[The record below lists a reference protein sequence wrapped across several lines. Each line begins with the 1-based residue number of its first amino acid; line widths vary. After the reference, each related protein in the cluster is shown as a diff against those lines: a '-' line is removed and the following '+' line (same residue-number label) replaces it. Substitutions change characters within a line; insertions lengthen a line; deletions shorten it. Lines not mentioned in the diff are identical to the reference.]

1 MASISKETIKGLIET
16 IQNLYMAD
24 DIPWVIGYSGGKDST
39 ATLQLV
45 WYAIREL
52 DPSKWLDSPYLRQV
66 DEESLLT
73 LLQRKPDGFKTLL
86 NSSYSFIRDIVLRRD
101 ILITILKIRP
111 HYIKL
116 IPAKHLSERLFSIV
130 NQAIEKDTD
139 ELSKKLLIDALVV
152 AKQELLDYKD
162 AQTMEIKENTSPSSS
177 KTPSD
182 TGDETLPNNTLSP
195 SDEAENPNDEST
207 EPEVNK
213 ESIEEPKEL
222 SKEPVVE
229 IESEKESVSTKE
241 NNDNNNN
248 STDNSSLDPTIQKA
262 FMDASLGDFTKSL
275 EQKIIA
281 IVTDNNVKTNQE
293 IKELVIQHITQLSK
307 NLTAQQQTLELLQQ
321 TLNEPSKALI
331 NRFTEES
338 EKVSVCINDI
348 HTILENQYNEAKAL
362 STNFSTL
369 LEKPTQDFYNS
380 LETQVINKMNSCIND
395 ESGMQLQVEEI
406 KKKSIGSIEKSTQV
420 VVDTTNNLIDALT
433 TRYNQ
438 QKKIIEEANNFFDK
452 KGLIQ
457 NITIIAVFVNLLL
470 LFFIFVT
477 LLIRG

>member
-1 MASISKETIKGLIET
+1 MRPRSPEVIKH
-16 IQNLYMAD
+16 
-24 DIPWVIGYSGGKDST
+24 
-39 ATLQLV
+39 LQ
-45 WYAIREL
+45 EL
-52 DPSKWLDSPYLRQV
+52 DPSKWLDSPYLRQA

-73 LLQRKPDGFKTLL
+73 LLQRKPEGFKTLL

-116 IPAKHLSERLFSIV
+116 IPVKHLSERLFSIV
-130 NQAIEKDTD
+130 NQSIEKDTD
-139 ELSKKLLIDALVV
+139 ELSKKLLIDALAV

-177 KTPSD
+177 TPQDTKTPSD
-182 TGDETLPNNTLSP
+182 TGDETLPNNTPSP
-195 SDEAENPNDEST
+195 SDEAEKPNDEST
-207 EPEVNK
+207 ESEVNK

-222 SKEPVVE
+222 IKEPVVE
-229 IESEKESVSTKE
+229 IESETESVSTKE
-241 NNDNNNN
+241 SNDDNNF
-248 STDNSSLDPTIQKA
+248 TDNSSLDPTIQKA

-293 IKELVIQHITQLSK
+293 IKELVTQHITQLSN

-338 EKVSVCINDI
+338 EKVTVRISDI
-348 HTILENQYNEAKAL
+348 QSILENQYNEAKTL

-380 LETQVINKMNSCIND
+380 LETQIINKMNSCIND
-395 ESGMQLQVEEI
+395 ESGMQLQVQEI
-406 KKKSIGSIEKSTQV
+406 NKKSIESIEKSTQV
-420 VVDTTNNLIDALT
+420 VKDTTNNLIDALT

-438 QKKIIEEANNFFDK
+438 QKEIIEKANNFFDK

>member
-1 MASISKETIKGLIET
+1 MRPRSPEVIK
-16 IQNLYMAD
+16 NL
-24 DIPWVIGYSGGKDST
+24 
-39 ATLQLV
+39 Q
-45 WYAIREL
+45 EL
-52 DPSKWLDSPYLRQV
+52 DPSKWLDSPYLRQA

-73 LLQRKPDGFKTLL
+73 LLQRKPEGFKTLL

-116 IPAKHLSERLFSIV
+116 IPVKHLSERLFSIV

-139 ELSKKLLIDALVV
+139 ELSKKLLIDALSV

-162 AQTMEIKENTSPSSS
+162 AQTMEIKENISPSSS
-177 KTPSD
+177 DQQDIKIPSD
-182 TGDETLPNNTLSP
+182 TGDQRIPNPPPSP
-195 SDEAENPNDEST
+195 SDDAEKPDDVPTES
-207 EPEVNK
+207 EVNK
-213 ESIEEPKEL
+213 ESTEEPKEL
-222 SKEPVVE
+222 IKEPVDE
-229 IESEKESVSTKE
+229 IESETKSVSTKE
-241 NNDNNNN
+241 SNDENN
-248 STDNSSLDPTIQKA
+248 STDSSSLDPTIQKA

-293 IKELVIQHITQLSK
+293 IKELVTHHIAQLSN

-338 EKVSVCINDI
+338 EKVTVCISDI
-348 HTILENQYNEAKAL
+348 QSILENQYNEAKTL

-369 LEKPTQDFYNS
+369 LEKPTQDLYNS
-380 LETQVINKMNSCIND
+380 LEKQIISNMNSCIND
-395 ESGMQLQVEEI
+395 ESGIQLQVQEI
-406 KKKSIGSIEKSTQV
+406 KNKSIESIEKSTQV
-420 VVDTTNNLIDALT
+420 VKDTTNNLIDALT

-438 QKKIIEEANNFFDK
+438 QKEIIEKSNNFFDK

>member
-1 MASISKETIKGLIET
+1 MRPRSPEVIKH
-16 IQNLYMAD
+16 
-24 DIPWVIGYSGGKDST
+24 
-39 ATLQLV
+39 LQ
-45 WYAIREL
+45 EL
-52 DPSKWLDSPYLRQV
+52 DPSKWLDSPYLRQA
-66 DEESLLT
+66 DEESLIT

-116 IPAKHLSERLFSIV
+116 IPVKHLSERLFSIV

-139 ELSKKLLIDALVV
+139 ELSKKLLIDALSV

-162 AQTMEIKENTSPSSS
+162 AQTMEIKENISPSSS
-177 KTPSD
+177 AQQDIKTPSD
-182 TGDETLPNNTLSP
+182 TGDERTSNPPP
-195 SDEAENPNDEST
+195 SSSDDVEKTNDVPT
-207 EPEVNK
+207 EDEVNK
-213 ESIEEPKEL
+213 ESTEKPKEVI
-222 SKEPVVE
+222 KKPVDE
-229 IESEKESVSTKE
+229 IESETESVSTKE
-241 NNDNNNN
+241 SNDENN
-248 STDNSSLDPTIQKA
+248 STDSSSLDPTIQKA
-262 FMDASLGDFTKSL
+262 LMDASLGDFNKSL

-293 IKELVIQHITQLSK
+293 IKELVTQHITQLSN
-307 NLTAQQQTLELLQQ
+307 NLKAQQQTLDLLQQ

-338 EKVSVCINDI
+338 EKVTVRISDI
-348 HTILENQYNEAKAL
+348 QSILENQYNEAKTL

-369 LEKPTQDFYNS
+369 LEKPTQDLYNS
-380 LETQVINKMNSCIND
+380 LETQIISNINSCIND
-395 ESGMQLQVEEI
+395 ESGIQLQVQEI
-406 KKKSIGSIEKSTQV
+406 KNKSIESIEKSTQV
-420 VVDTTNNLIDALT
+420 VKDTTNNLINALT

-438 QKKIIEEANNFFDK
+438 QKEIIEKSNNFFDK

>member
-1 MASISKETIKGLIET
+1 MRPRSPEVIK
-16 IQNLYMAD
+16 NL
-24 DIPWVIGYSGGKDST
+24 
-39 ATLQLV
+39 Q
-45 WYAIREL
+45 EL
-52 DPSKWLDSPYLRQV
+52 DPSKWLDSPYLRQA
-66 DEESLLT
+66 DEESLMT
-73 LLQRKPDGFKTLL
+73 LLQRKPEGFKTLL

-139 ELSKKLLIDALVV
+139 ELSKKLLIDALAV

-177 KTPSD
+177 TPQDTKTPSD
-182 TGDETLPNNTLSP
+182 TGDETLPNNPPSP
-195 SDEAENPNDEST
+195 SDEVETPNDESP

-213 ESIEEPKEL
+213 ESIEEPEEL
-222 SKEPVVE
+222 MKEPVVE
-229 IESEKESVSTKE
+229 IESETESVLTKE
-241 NNDNNNN
+241 NNDNNN
-248 STDNSSLDPTIQKA
+248 STDNSSLDPAIQKA
-262 FMDASLGDFTKSL
+262 FMAASLGDFTKSL

-281 IVTDNNVKTNQE
+281 IVADNNVKTNQE
-293 IKELVIQHITQLSK
+293 IKELVTQHITQLSN
-307 NLTAQQQTLELLQQ
+307 NLIAQQQTLELLQQ

-338 EKVSVCINDI
+338 EKVSVRINDI

>member
-1 MASISKETIKGLIET
+1 MRPRSPEVIK
-16 IQNLYMAD
+16 NL
-24 DIPWVIGYSGGKDST
+24 
-39 ATLQLV
+39 Q
-45 WYAIREL
+45 EL
-52 DPSKWLDSPYLRQV
+52 DPSKWLDSPYLRQA

-73 LLQRKPDGFKTLL
+73 LLQRKPEGFKTLL

-116 IPAKHLSERLFSIV
+116 IPVKHLSERLFSIV

-139 ELSKKLLIDALVV
+139 ELSKKLLIDALDV
-152 AKQELLDYKD
+152 AKQELSDYKD

-177 KTPSD
+177 TQQDIKTPSD
-182 TGDETLPNNTLSP
+182 TGDETLPDTPTSP
-195 SDEAENPNDEST
+195 SDELEKPKEVSTEPKVNEEST
-207 EPEVNK
+207 EKSKEPIVEIETEK
-213 ESIEEPKEL
+213 ESI
-222 SKEPVVE
+222 
-229 IESEKESVSTKE
+229 STKE
-241 NNDNNNN
+241 NNNNDIDNP
-248 STDNSSLDPTIQKA
+248 SLDPIIQKV

-293 IKELVIQHITQLSK
+293 IKELVTQHITQLSN

-331 NRFTEES
+331 NRFSEES
-338 EKVSVCINDI
+338 EKVSIRISEIN
-348 HTILENQYNEAKAL
+348 TLLENQYNQAKEL
-362 STNFSTL
+362 STNFSIV
-369 LEKPTQDFYNS
+369 LEKPTQDLYDS
-380 LETQVINKMNSCIND
+380 LEKEIIHQINNCIIN
-395 ESGMQLQVEEI
+395 ESGIQLQVEEI
-406 KKKSIGSIEKSTQV
+406 KNKSIESIENSNQAVK
-420 VVDTTNNLIDALT
+420 DTANNLIDALT

-438 QKKIIEEANNFFDK
+438 QKEIIEKANNFFDK

-470 LFFIFVT
+470 LFFIFIT
-477 LLIRG
+477 LLLRG

>member
-1 MASISKETIKGLIET
+1 MRPRSPEVIK
-16 IQNLYMAD
+16 NL
-24 DIPWVIGYSGGKDST
+24 
-39 ATLQLV
+39 Q
-45 WYAIREL
+45 EL
-52 DPSKWLDSPYLRQV
+52 DPSKWLDSPYLRQA

-73 LLQRKPDGFKTLL
+73 LLQRKPEGFKTLL

-116 IPAKHLSERLFSIV
+116 IPVKHLSERLFSIV

-139 ELSKKLLIDALVV
+139 ELSKKLLIDALSV

-162 AQTMEIKENTSPSSS
+162 AQTMEIKENISPSSS
-177 KTPSD
+177 AQQDIKTPSD
-182 TGDETLPNNTLSP
+182 TGNERRPRRPNPPPSP
-195 SDEAENPNDEST
+195 SDDVPT
-207 EPEVNK
+207 EDEVNK
-213 ESIEEPKEL
+213 ESTEEPKEPI
-222 SKEPVVE
+222 KEPVDE
-229 IESEKESVSTKE
+229 IKSETEFVPTKES
-241 NNDNNNN
+241 NDENN
-248 STDNSSLDPTIQKA
+248 STDSSSLDPTIQKA

-293 IKELVIQHITQLSK
+293 IKELVTQHITQLSN
-307 NLTAQQQTLELLQQ
+307 NLNAQQQTLDLLQQ

-338 EKVSVCINDI
+338 EKVTVCISDI
-348 HTILENQYNEAKAL
+348 QSILENQYNEAKTL

-369 LEKPTQDFYNS
+369 LEKPTQDLYNS
-380 LETQVINKMNSCIND
+380 LETQIINNMNSCIND
-395 ESGMQLQVEEI
+395 ESGMQLQVQEI
-406 KKKSIGSIEKSTQV
+406 KNKSIESIEKSTQV
-420 VVDTTNNLIDALT
+420 VKDTTNNLIDALT

-438 QKKIIEEANNFFDK
+438 QKEIIEKSNNFFDK

>member
-1 MASISKETIKGLIET
+1 MRPRSPEVIK
-16 IQNLYMAD
+16 NL
-24 DIPWVIGYSGGKDST
+24 
-39 ATLQLV
+39 Q
-45 WYAIREL
+45 EL
-52 DPSKWLDSPYLRQV
+52 DPSKWLDSPYLRQA

-73 LLQRKPDGFKTLL
+73 LLQRKPEGFKTLL

-139 ELSKKLLIDALVV
+139 ELSKKLLIDALAV

-177 KTPSD
+177 TPQDTKAPSD
-182 TGDETLPNNTLSP
+182 TGDEILPDNTPSS
-195 SDEAENPNDEST
+195 SDELEKPNEVSI
-207 EPEVNK
+207 EPEVNE
-213 ESIEEPKEL
+213 ESIEEHKEPI
-222 SKEPVVE
+222 KEPVVE
-229 IESEKESVSTKE
+229 IESETESVSTKE
-241 NNDNNNN
+241 NNDNNN
-248 STDNSSLDPTIQKA
+248 STDSSSLDPAIQKA

-293 IKELVIQHITQLSK
+293 IKELVTQHITQLSN

-338 EKVSVCINDI
+338 EKVSVLINDI

-380 LETQVINKMNSCIND
+380 LETQIINKMNSCIND

>member
-1 MASISKETIKGLIET
+1 MRPRSPEVIK
-16 IQNLYMAD
+16 NL
-24 DIPWVIGYSGGKDST
+24 
-39 ATLQLV
+39 Q
-45 WYAIREL
+45 EL
-52 DPSKWLDSPYLRQV
+52 DPSKWLDSPYLRQA

-73 LLQRKPDGFKTLL
+73 LLQRKPEGFKTLL

-116 IPAKHLSERLFSIV
+116 IPVKHLSERLFSIV

-139 ELSKKLLIDALVV
+139 ELSKKLLIDALNV
-152 AKQELLDYKD
+152 AKQELSDYKD

-177 KTPSD
+177 TQQDIKTPSD
-182 TGDETLPNNTLSP
+182 TGDETLPDTPTSP
-195 SDEAENPNDEST
+195 SDELEKPKEVSTEPKVNEEST
-207 EPEVNK
+207 EKPKEPIVEIETEK
-213 ESIEEPKEL
+213 ESI
-222 SKEPVVE
+222 
-229 IESEKESVSTKE
+229 STKE
-241 NNDNNNN
+241 NNNNDIDNP
-248 STDNSSLDPTIQKA
+248 SLDPIIQKV

-293 IKELVIQHITQLSK
+293 IKELVTQHIMQLSN

-331 NRFTEES
+331 NRFSEES
-338 EKVSVCINDI
+338 EKVSIRISEIN
-348 HTILENQYNEAKAL
+348 TLLENQYNQAKEL
-362 STNFSTL
+362 STNFSIV
-369 LEKPTQDFYNS
+369 LEKPTQDLYDS
-380 LETQVINKMNSCIND
+380 LEKEIIHQINNCIIN
-395 ESGMQLQVEEI
+395 ESGIQLQVEEI
-406 KKKSIGSIEKSTQV
+406 KNKSIESIENSNQAVK
-420 VVDTTNNLIDALT
+420 DTANNLIDALT

-438 QKKIIEEANNFFDK
+438 QKEIIEKANNFFDK

-470 LFFIFVT
+470 LFFIFIT
-477 LLIRG
+477 LLLRG

>member
-1 MASISKETIKGLIET
+1 MRPRSPEVIK
-16 IQNLYMAD
+16 NL
-24 DIPWVIGYSGGKDST
+24 
-39 ATLQLV
+39 Q
-45 WYAIREL
+45 EL
-52 DPSKWLDSPYLRQV
+52 DPSKWLDSPYLRQA

-73 LLQRKPDGFKTLL
+73 LLQRKPEGFKTLL

-139 ELSKKLLIDALVV
+139 ELSKKLLIDALAV

-177 KTPSD
+177 TPQDTKTPSD
-182 TGDETLPNNTLSP
+182 TGDETLPNNPPSP
-195 SDEAENPNDEST
+195 SDEVETPNDESP

-213 ESIEEPKEL
+213 ESIEEPEEL
-222 SKEPVVE
+222 IKEPVVE
-229 IESEKESVSTKE
+229 IESETESVSTKE
-241 NNDNNNN
+241 NNDNNN
-248 STDNSSLDPTIQKA
+248 STDNSSLDPAIQKA
-262 FMDASLGDFTKSL
+262 FMAASLGDFTKSL

-281 IVTDNNVKTNQE
+281 IVADNNVKTNQE
-293 IKELVIQHITQLSK
+293 IKELVTQHITQLSN

-338 EKVSVCINDI
+338 EKVSVRINDI

-380 LETQVINKMNSCIND
+380 LETQIINKMNSCIND

>member
-1 MASISKETIKGLIET
+1 MRPRSPEVIK
-16 IQNLYMAD
+16 NL
-24 DIPWVIGYSGGKDST
+24 
-39 ATLQLV
+39 Q
-45 WYAIREL
+45 EL
-52 DPSKWLDSPYLRQV
+52 DPSKWLDSPYLRQA

-73 LLQRKPDGFKTLL
+73 LLQRKPEGFKTLL

-139 ELSKKLLIDALVV
+139 ELSKKLLIDALAV

-177 KTPSD
+177 TPQDTKTPSD
-182 TGDETLPNNTLSP
+182 TGDETLPNNPPSP
-195 SDEAENPNDEST
+195 SDEVETPNDESP

-213 ESIEEPKEL
+213 ESIEEPEEL
-222 SKEPVVE
+222 IKEPVVE
-229 IESEKESVSTKE
+229 IESETESVSTKE
-241 NNDNNNN
+241 NNDNNN
-248 STDNSSLDPTIQKA
+248 STDNSSLDPAIQKA
-262 FMDASLGDFTKSL
+262 FMAASLGDFTKSL

-281 IVTDNNVKTNQE
+281 IVADNNVKTNQE
-293 IKELVIQHITQLSK
+293 IKELVTQHITQLSN

-338 EKVSVCINDI
+338 EKVSVRINDI

-380 LETQVINKMNSCIND
+380 LETQIINKMNSCIND

-406 KKKSIGSIEKSTQV
+406 KKKSIESIEKSTQV
-420 VVDTTNNLIDALT
+420 VKDTTNNLIDALT

-438 QKKIIEEANNFFDK
+438 QKEIIEKANNFFDK

>member
-1 MASISKETIKGLIET
+1 MRPRSPEVIK
-16 IQNLYMAD
+16 NL
-24 DIPWVIGYSGGKDST
+24 
-39 ATLQLV
+39 Q
-45 WYAIREL
+45 EL
-52 DPSKWLDSPYLRQV
+52 DPSKWLDSPYLRQA

-73 LLQRKPDGFKTLL
+73 LLQRKPEGFKTLL

-116 IPAKHLSERLFSIV
+116 IPVKHLSERLFSIV

-139 ELSKKLLIDALVV
+139 ELSKKLLIDALDV
-152 AKQELLDYKD
+152 AKQELSDYKD

-177 KTPSD
+177 TQQDIKTPSD
-182 TGDETLPNNTLSP
+182 TGDETLPDTPTSP
-195 SDEAENPNDEST
+195 SDELEKPKEVSTEPKVNEEST
-207 EPEVNK
+207 EKPKEPIVEIETEK
-213 ESIEEPKEL
+213 ESI
-222 SKEPVVE
+222 
-229 IESEKESVSTKE
+229 STKE
-241 NNDNNNN
+241 NNNNDIDNP
-248 STDNSSLDPTIQKA
+248 SLDPIIQKV

-293 IKELVIQHITQLSK
+293 IKELVTQYIMQLSN

-331 NRFTEES
+331 NRFSEES
-338 EKVSVCINDI
+338 EKVSIRISEIN
-348 HTILENQYNEAKAL
+348 TLLENQYNQAKEL
-362 STNFSTL
+362 STNFSIV
-369 LEKPTQDFYNS
+369 LEKPTQDLYDS
-380 LETQVINKMNSCIND
+380 LEKEIIHQINNCIIN
-395 ESGMQLQVEEI
+395 ESGIQLQVEEI
-406 KKKSIGSIEKSTQV
+406 KNKSIESIENSNQAVK
-420 VVDTTNNLIDALT
+420 DTANNLIDALT

-438 QKKIIEEANNFFDK
+438 QKEIIEKANNFFDK

-470 LFFIFVT
+470 LFFIFIT
-477 LLIRG
+477 LLLRG

>member
-1 MASISKETIKGLIET
+1 MRPRSPEVIK
-16 IQNLYMAD
+16 NL
-24 DIPWVIGYSGGKDST
+24 
-39 ATLQLV
+39 Q
-45 WYAIREL
+45 EL
-52 DPSKWLDSPYLRQV
+52 DPSKWLDSPYLRQA

-73 LLQRKPDGFKTLL
+73 LLQRKPEGFKTLL

-116 IPAKHLSERLFSIV
+116 IPVKHLSERLFSIV

-139 ELSKKLLIDALVV
+139 ELSKKLLIDALSV

-162 AQTMEIKENTSPSSS
+162 AQTMEIKENISSS
-177 KTPSD
+177 SSAQQDIKTPSD
-182 TGDETLPNNTLSP
+182 TGDERRPRRPNPPPSP
-195 SDEAENPNDEST
+195 SDDVPT
-207 EPEVNK
+207 EDEVNK
-213 ESIEEPKEL
+213 ESTEEPKE
-222 SKEPVVE
+222 PVDE
-229 IESEKESVSTKE
+229 IESETESVPTKES
-241 NNDNNNN
+241 NDENN
-248 STDNSSLDPTIQKA
+248 STDSSSLDPTIQKA

-293 IKELVIQHITQLSK
+293 IKELVTQHITQLSN
-307 NLTAQQQTLELLQQ
+307 NLKAQQQTLDLLQQ
-321 TLNEPSKALI
+321 TLSEPSKALI

-338 EKVSVCINDI
+338 EKVTVCISDI
-348 HTILENQYNEAKAL
+348 QSILENQYNEAKTL

-369 LEKPTQDFYNS
+369 LEKPTQDLYNS
-380 LETQVINKMNSCIND
+380 LETQIINNMNSCIND

>member
-1 MASISKETIKGLIET
+1 MRPRSPEVIK
-16 IQNLYMAD
+16 NL
-24 DIPWVIGYSGGKDST
+24 
-39 ATLQLV
+39 Q
-45 WYAIREL
+45 EL
-52 DPSKWLDSPYLRQV
+52 DPSKWLDSPYLRQA

-73 LLQRKPDGFKTLL
+73 LLQRKPEGFKTLL

-116 IPAKHLSERLFSIV
+116 IPVKHLSERLFGIV

-139 ELSKKLLIDALVV
+139 ELSKKLLIDALSV

-162 AQTMEIKENTSPSSS
+162 AQTMEIKENISPSSS
-177 KTPSD
+177 DQQDIKTPSD
-182 TGDETLPNNTLSP
+182 TGDERIPNPPPSP
-195 SDEAENPNDEST
+195 SDDAEKPDDVPTEA
-207 EPEVNK
+207 EVNK
-213 ESIEEPKEL
+213 ESTEEPKEL
-222 SKEPVVE
+222 IKEPVDE
-229 IESEKESVSTKE
+229 IESETESVSTKE
-241 NNDNNNN
+241 SNDENN
-248 STDNSSLDPTIQKA
+248 STDSSSIDPTIQKA

-293 IKELVIQHITQLSK
+293 IKELVTQHITQLSN
-307 NLTAQQQTLELLQQ
+307 NLKTQQQTLDLLQQ

-338 EKVSVCINDI
+338 EKVTVCISDI
-348 HTILENQYNEAKAL
+348 QSILENQYNEAKAL

-380 LETQVINKMNSCIND
+380 LETQVINKMNSYIND

>member
-1 MASISKETIKGLIET
+1 MRPRSPEVIK
-16 IQNLYMAD
+16 NL
-24 DIPWVIGYSGGKDST
+24 
-39 ATLQLV
+39 Q
-45 WYAIREL
+45 EL
-52 DPSKWLDSPYLRQV
+52 DPSKWLDSPYLRQA

-73 LLQRKPDGFKTLL
+73 LLQRKPEGFKTLL

-116 IPAKHLSERLFSIV
+116 IPVKHLSERLFSIV

-139 ELSKKLLIDALVV
+139 ELSKKLLIDALDV
-152 AKQELLDYKD
+152 AKQELSDYKD

-177 KTPSD
+177 TQQDIKTPSD
-182 TGDETLPNNTLSP
+182 TGDETLPDTPTSP
-195 SDEAENPNDEST
+195 SDELEKPKEVSTEPKVNEEST
-207 EPEVNK
+207 EKPKEPIVEIETEK
-213 ESIEEPKEL
+213 ESI
-222 SKEPVVE
+222 
-229 IESEKESVSTKE
+229 STKE
-241 NNDNNNN
+241 NNNNDIDNP
-248 STDNSSLDPTIQKA
+248 SLDPIIQKV

-293 IKELVIQHITQLSK
+293 IKELVTQHITQLSN

-331 NRFTEES
+331 NRFSEES
-338 EKVSVCINDI
+338 EKVSIRISEIN
-348 HTILENQYNEAKAL
+348 TLLENQYNQAKEL
-362 STNFSTL
+362 STNFSIV
-369 LEKPTQDFYNS
+369 LEKTTQDLYDS
-380 LETQVINKMNSCIND
+380 LEKEIIHQINNCIIN
-395 ESGMQLQVEEI
+395 ESGIQLQVEEI
-406 KKKSIGSIEKSTQV
+406 KNKSIESIENSNQAVK
-420 VVDTTNNLIDALT
+420 DTANNLINALT

-438 QKKIIEEANNFFDK
+438 QKEIIEKANNFFDK

-470 LFFIFVT
+470 LFFIFIT
-477 LLIRG
+477 LLLRG

>member
-1 MASISKETIKGLIET
+1 MRPRSPEVIK
-16 IQNLYMAD
+16 NL
-24 DIPWVIGYSGGKDST
+24 
-39 ATLQLV
+39 Q
-45 WYAIREL
+45 EL
-52 DPSKWLDSPYLRQV
+52 DPSKWLDSPYLRQA

-73 LLQRKPDGFKTLL
+73 LLQRKPEGFKTLL

-116 IPAKHLSERLFSIV
+116 IPVKHLSERLFSIV

-139 ELSKKLLIDALVV
+139 ELSKKLLIDALAV

-162 AQTMEIKENTSPSSS
+162 TQTMELKENTSPSSS
-177 KTPSD
+177 TQQDIKAPSD
-182 TGDETLPNNTLSP
+182 TVDETLPDNTPSP
-195 SDEAENPNDEST
+195 SDELEKPNEVST
-207 EPEVNK
+207 EPEVNE
-213 ESIEEPKEL
+213 ESIEEHKEPI
-222 SKEPVVE
+222 KEPVVE
-229 IESEKESVSTKE
+229 IESKTESVSTKE
-241 NNDNNNN
+241 NNDNNNF
-248 STDNSSLDPTIQKA
+248 TDNSSLDPAIQKA
-262 FMDASLGDFTKSL
+262 FMEASLGDFTKSL
-275 EQKIIA
+275 EQKLIA

-293 IKELVIQHITQLSK
+293 IKELVTQHITQLSN

-338 EKVSVCINDI
+338 EKVSVRINDI

-380 LETQVINKMNSCIND
+380 LETQIINKMNSCIND

>member
-1 MASISKETIKGLIET
+1 MRPRSPEVIK
-16 IQNLYMAD
+16 NL
-24 DIPWVIGYSGGKDST
+24 
-39 ATLQLV
+39 Q
-45 WYAIREL
+45 EL
-52 DPSKWLDSPYLRQV
+52 DPSKWLDSPYLRQA

-73 LLQRKPDGFKTLL
+73 LLQRKPEGFKTLL

-116 IPAKHLSERLFSIV
+116 IPVKHLSERLFSIV

-139 ELSKKLLIDALVV
+139 ELSKKLLIDALAV

-162 AQTMEIKENTSPSSS
+162 TQTMEIKENTSPSSS
-177 KTPSD
+177 AQQDIKTPSD
-182 TGDETLPNNTLSP
+182 TGDERIPNPPPSP
-195 SDEAENPNDEST
+195 SDDAEKPDDVPTEA
-207 EPEVNK
+207 EVNK
-213 ESIEEPKEL
+213 ESTEEPKEL
-222 SKEPVVE
+222 IKEPVDE
-229 IESEKESVSTKE
+229 IESETESVSTKE
-241 NNDNNNN
+241 SNDENN
-248 STDNSSLDPTIQKA
+248 STDSSSIDPTIQKA

-293 IKELVIQHITQLSK
+293 IKELVTQHITQLSN
-307 NLTAQQQTLELLQQ
+307 NLKTQQQTLDLLQQ

-338 EKVSVCINDI
+338 EKVTVCISDI
-348 HTILENQYNEAKAL
+348 QSILENQYNEAKAL

-380 LETQVINKMNSCIND
+380 LETQVINKMNSYIND

-438 QKKIIEEANNFFDK
+438 QKKIIEKANNFFDK

>member
-1 MASISKETIKGLIET
+1 MRPRSPEVIK
-16 IQNLYMAD
+16 NL
-24 DIPWVIGYSGGKDST
+24 
-39 ATLQLV
+39 Q
-45 WYAIREL
+45 EL
-52 DPSKWLDSPYLRQV
+52 DPSKWLDSPYLRQA
-66 DEESLLT
+66 DEESLMT
-73 LLQRKPDGFKTLL
+73 LLQRKPEGFKTLL

-139 ELSKKLLIDALVV
+139 ELSKKLLIDALAV

-177 KTPSD
+177 TPQDTKTPSD
-182 TGDETLPNNTLSP
+182 TGDETLPNNPPSP
-195 SDEAENPNDEST
+195 SDEVETPNDESP

-213 ESIEEPKEL
+213 ESIEEPEEL
-222 SKEPVVE
+222 MKEPVVE
-229 IESEKESVSTKE
+229 IESETESVLTKE
-241 NNDNNNN
+241 NNDNNN
-248 STDNSSLDPTIQKA
+248 STDNSSLDPAIQKA
-262 FMDASLGDFTKSL
+262 FMAASLGDFTKSL

-281 IVTDNNVKTNQE
+281 IVADNNIKTNQE
-293 IKELVIQHITQLSK
+293 IKELVTQHITQLSN
-307 NLTAQQQTLELLQQ
+307 NLKAQQQTLELLQQ

-338 EKVSVCINDI
+338 EKVTVRITDI
-348 HTILENQYNEAKAL
+348 QSILENQYNEAKTL

-380 LETQVINKMNSCIND
+380 LETQVINKMNSCVND

>member
-1 MASISKETIKGLIET
+1 MRPRSPEVIK
-16 IQNLYMAD
+16 NL
-24 DIPWVIGYSGGKDST
+24 
-39 ATLQLV
+39 Q
-45 WYAIREL
+45 EL
-52 DPSKWLDSPYLRQV
+52 DPSKWLDSPYLRQA

-73 LLQRKPDGFKTLL
+73 LLQRKPEGFKTLL

-116 IPAKHLSERLFSIV
+116 IPVKHLSERLFSIV

-139 ELSKKLLIDALVV
+139 ELSKKLLIDALSV

-162 AQTMEIKENTSPSSS
+162 AQTMEIKENISPSSS
-177 KTPSD
+177 AQQDIKMPSD
-182 TGDETLPNNTLSP
+182 TGDERIPNPSPSP
-195 SDEAENPNDEST
+195 SDDTEKPDDVPTEA
-207 EPEVNK
+207 EVNK
-213 ESIEEPKEL
+213 ESTEEPKEL
-222 SKEPVVE
+222 IKEPVDE
-229 IESEKESVSTKE
+229 IESETESVSTKE
-241 NNDNNNN
+241 SNDENN
-248 STDNSSLDPTIQKA
+248 STDSSSLDPIIQKA

-293 IKELVIQHITQLSK
+293 IKELVTQHITQLSN

-369 LEKPTQDFYNS
+369 LEKPTQDLYNS

-395 ESGMQLQVEEI
+395 ESGMQLQVQEI
-406 KKKSIGSIEKSTQV
+406 KNKSIESIEKSTQV
-420 VVDTTNNLIDALT
+420 VKDTTNNLIDALT

-438 QKKIIEEANNFFDK
+438 QKEIIEKSNNFFDK

>member
-1 MASISKETIKGLIET
+1 MRPRSPEVIK
-16 IQNLYMAD
+16 NL
-24 DIPWVIGYSGGKDST
+24 
-39 ATLQLV
+39 Q
-45 WYAIREL
+45 EL

>member
-1 MASISKETIKGLIET
+1 MRPRSPEVIK
-16 IQNLYMAD
+16 NL
-24 DIPWVIGYSGGKDST
+24 
-39 ATLQLV
+39 Q
-45 WYAIREL
+45 EL
-52 DPSKWLDSPYLRQV
+52 DPSKWLDSPYLRQA

-73 LLQRKPDGFKTLL
+73 LLQRKPEGFKTLL

-139 ELSKKLLIDALVV
+139 ELSKKLLIDALAV

-177 KTPSD
+177 TPQDTKTPSD
-182 TGDETLPNNTLSP
+182 TGDETLPNNPPSP
-195 SDEAENPNDEST
+195 SDEVETPNDESP

-213 ESIEEPKEL
+213 ESIEEPEEL
-222 SKEPVVE
+222 IKEPVVE
-229 IESEKESVSTKE
+229 IESETESVSTKE
-241 NNDNNNN
+241 NNDNNN
-248 STDNSSLDPTIQKA
+248 STDTSSLDPAIQKA
-262 FMDASLGDFTKSL
+262 FMAASLGDFTKSL

-281 IVTDNNVKTNQE
+281 IVADNNVKTNQE
-293 IKELVIQHITQLSK
+293 IKELVTQHITQLSN

-338 EKVSVCINDI
+338 EKVSVRINDI

-380 LETQVINKMNSCIND
+380 LETQIINKMNSCIND

-406 KKKSIGSIEKSTQV
+406 KKKSIESIEKSTQV
-420 VVDTTNNLIDALT
+420 VKDTTNNLIDALT

-438 QKKIIEEANNFFDK
+438 QTEIIEKANNFFDK

>member
-1 MASISKETIKGLIET
+1 MRPRSPEVIKH
-16 IQNLYMAD
+16 
-24 DIPWVIGYSGGKDST
+24 
-39 ATLQLV
+39 LQ
-45 WYAIREL
+45 EL
-52 DPSKWLDSPYLRQV
+52 DPSKWLDSPYLRQA

-73 LLQRKPDGFKTLL
+73 LLQRKPEGFKTLL

-139 ELSKKLLIDALVV
+139 ELSKKLLIDALAV

-177 KTPSD
+177 TPQDTKTPSD
-182 TGDETLPNNTLSP
+182 TGDETLPNNPPSP
-195 SDEAENPNDEST
+195 SDEVETPNDESP

-213 ESIEEPKEL
+213 ESIEEPEEL
-222 SKEPVVE
+222 MKEPVVE
-229 IESEKESVSTKE
+229 IESETESVLTKE
-241 NNDNNNN
+241 NNDNNN
-248 STDNSSLDPTIQKA
+248 STDNSSLDPAIQKA
-262 FMDASLGDFTKSL
+262 FMAASLGDFTKSL

-281 IVTDNNVKTNQE
+281 IVADNNVKTNQE
-293 IKELVIQHITQLSK
+293 IKELVTQHITQLSN

-338 EKVSVCINDI
+338 EKVSVRINDI

-380 LETQVINKMNSCIND
+380 LETQIINKMNSCVND

>member
-1 MASISKETIKGLIET
+1 MRPRSPEVIK
-16 IQNLYMAD
+16 NL
-24 DIPWVIGYSGGKDST
+24 
-39 ATLQLV
+39 Q
-45 WYAIREL
+45 EL
-52 DPSKWLDSPYLRQV
+52 DPSKWLDSPYLRQA

-73 LLQRKPDGFKTLL
+73 LLQRKPEGFKTLL

-116 IPAKHLSERLFSIV
+116 IPVKHLSERLFSIV

-139 ELSKKLLIDALVV
+139 ELSKKLLIDALSV

-162 AQTMEIKENTSPSSS
+162 AQTMEIKENISPSSS
-177 KTPSD
+177 AQQDIKTPSD
-182 TGDETLPNNTLSP
+182 TGDERRPVRPNPPPSLSDDVP
-195 SDEAENPNDEST
+195 T
-207 EPEVNK
+207 EDEVNK
-213 ESIEEPKEL
+213 ESTEEPKEPI
-222 SKEPVVE
+222 KEPVDE
-229 IESEKESVSTKE
+229 IESETEPISTKE
-241 NNDNNNN
+241 SNDENN
-248 STDNSSLDPTIQKA
+248 STDSSSLDPTIQKA

-293 IKELVIQHITQLSK
+293 IKELVTQHITQLSN

-338 EKVSVCINDI
+338 EKVSVRINDI

-380 LETQVINKMNSCIND
+380 LETQIINKMNSCIND

>member
-1 MASISKETIKGLIET
+1 MRPRSPEVIK
-16 IQNLYMAD
+16 NL
-24 DIPWVIGYSGGKDST
+24 
-39 ATLQLV
+39 Q
-45 WYAIREL
+45 EL
-52 DPSKWLDSPYLRQV
+52 DPSKWLDSPYLRQA

-73 LLQRKPDGFKTLL
+73 LLQRKPEGFKTLL

-116 IPAKHLSERLFSIV
+116 IPVKHLSERLFSIV

-139 ELSKKLLIDALVV
+139 ELSKKLLIDALDV
-152 AKQELLDYKD
+152 AKQELSDYKD

-177 KTPSD
+177 TQQDIKTPSD
-182 TGDETLPNNTLSP
+182 TGDETLPNTPTSP
-195 SDEAENPNDEST
+195 SDELEKPKEVSTEPKVNEEST
-207 EPEVNK
+207 EKPKEPIVEIETEK
-213 ESIEEPKEL
+213 ESI
-222 SKEPVVE
+222 
-229 IESEKESVSTKE
+229 STKE
-241 NNDNNNN
+241 NNNNDIDNP
-248 STDNSSLDPTIQKA
+248 SLDPIIQKV

-293 IKELVIQHITQLSK
+293 IKELVTQHITQLSN

-331 NRFTEES
+331 NRFSEES
-338 EKVSVCINDI
+338 EKVSIRISEIN
-348 HTILENQYNEAKAL
+348 TLLENQYNQAKEL
-362 STNFSTL
+362 STNFSIV
-369 LEKPTQDFYNS
+369 LEKPTQDLYDS
-380 LETQVINKMNSCIND
+380 LEKEIIHQINNCIIN
-395 ESGMQLQVEEI
+395 ESGIQLQVEEI
-406 KKKSIGSIEKSTQV
+406 KNKSIESIENSNQAVK
-420 VVDTTNNLIDALT
+420 DTANNLIDALT

-438 QKKIIEEANNFFDK
+438 QKEIIEKANNFFDK

-470 LFFIFVT
+470 LFFIFIT
-477 LLIRG
+477 LLLRG

>member
-1 MASISKETIKGLIET
+1 MRPRSPEVIK
-16 IQNLYMAD
+16 NL
-24 DIPWVIGYSGGKDST
+24 
-39 ATLQLV
+39 Q
-45 WYAIREL
+45 EL
-52 DPSKWLDSPYLRQV
+52 DPSKWLDSPYLRQA

-73 LLQRKPDGFKTLL
+73 LLQRKPEGFKTLL

-116 IPAKHLSERLFSIV
+116 IPVKHLSERLFSIV

-139 ELSKKLLIDALVV
+139 ELSKKLLIDALSV
-152 AKQELLDYKD
+152 AKQDLLDYKD
-162 AQTMEIKENTSPSSS
+162 AQTMEIKENISPSSS
-177 KTPSD
+177 AQQDIKTPSD
-182 TGDETLPNNTLSP
+182 TGDERTSNPPPSP
-195 SDEAENPNDEST
+195 SDDAEKPDDVPTEA
-207 EPEVNK
+207 EVNK

-222 SKEPVVE
+222 IKEPVDE
-229 IESEKESVSTKE
+229 IESEIESVSTKE
-241 NNDNNNN
+241 SNDENN
-248 STDNSSLDPTIQKA
+248 STDSSSLDPTIQKA

-293 IKELVIQHITQLSK
+293 IKEFVTQHITQLSN
-307 NLTAQQQTLELLQQ
+307 NLKTQQQTLDLLQQ

-338 EKVSVCINDI
+338 EKVTVCISDI
-348 HTILENQYNEAKAL
+348 QSILENQYNEAKTL

-369 LEKPTQDFYNS
+369 LEKPTQDLYNS
-380 LETQVINKMNSCIND
+380 LETQIISNMNSCIND
-395 ESGMQLQVEEI
+395 ESGMQLQVQEI
-406 KKKSIGSIEKSTQV
+406 KNKSIESIEKSTQV
-420 VVDTTNNLIDALT
+420 VKDTTNNLIDALT

-438 QKKIIEEANNFFDK
+438 QKEIIEEANNFFDK

>member
-1 MASISKETIKGLIET
+1 MRPRSPEVIK
-16 IQNLYMAD
+16 NL
-24 DIPWVIGYSGGKDST
+24 
-39 ATLQLV
+39 Q
-45 WYAIREL
+45 EL
-52 DPSKWLDSPYLRQV
+52 DPSKWLDSPYLRQA

-73 LLQRKPDGFKTLL
+73 LLQRKPEGFKTLL

-139 ELSKKLLIDALVV
+139 ELSKKLLIDALAV

-177 KTPSD
+177 TPQDTKTPSD
-182 TGDETLPNNTLSP
+182 TGDETLPNNPPSP
-195 SDEAENPNDEST
+195 SDEVETPNDESP

-213 ESIEEPKEL
+213 ESIEEPEEL
-222 SKEPVVE
+222 IKEPVVE
-229 IESEKESVSTKE
+229 IESETESVSTKE
-241 NNDNNNN
+241 NNDNNN
-248 STDNSSLDPTIQKA
+248 STDNSSLDPAIQKA
-262 FMDASLGDFTKSL
+262 FMAASLGDFTKSL

-281 IVTDNNVKTNQE
+281 IVADNNVKTNQE
-293 IKELVIQHITQLSK
+293 IKELVTQHITQLSN

-338 EKVSVCINDI
+338 EKVSVRINDI
-348 HTILENQYNEAKAL
+348 NTILENQYNEAKAL

-380 LETQVINKMNSCIND
+380 LETQIINKMNSCIND

-406 KKKSIGSIEKSTQV
+406 KKKSIESIEKSTQV
-420 VVDTTNNLIDALT
+420 VKDTTNNLIDALT

-438 QKKIIEEANNFFDK
+438 QKEIIEKANNFFDK

>member
-1 MASISKETIKGLIET
+1 MRPRSPDVIK
-16 IQNLYMAD
+16 NL
-24 DIPWVIGYSGGKDST
+24 
-39 ATLQLV
+39 Q
-45 WYAIREL
+45 EL
-52 DPSKWLDSPYLRQV
+52 DPSKWLDSPYLRQA

-73 LLQRKPDGFKTLL
+73 LLQRKPEGFKTLL

-139 ELSKKLLIDALVV
+139 ELSKKLLIDALAV

-177 KTPSD
+177 TPQDTKAPSD
-182 TGDETLPNNTLSP
+182 TGDEILPDNTPSS
-195 SDEAENPNDEST
+195 SDELEKPNEVSI
-207 EPEVNK
+207 EPEVNE
-213 ESIEEPKEL
+213 ESIEEHKEPI
-222 SKEPVVE
+222 KEPVVE
-229 IESEKESVSTKE
+229 IESETESVSTKE
-241 NNDNNNN
+241 NNDNNN
-248 STDNSSLDPTIQKA
+248 STDSSSLDPAIQKA

-293 IKELVIQHITQLSK
+293 IKELVTQHITQLSN

-338 EKVSVCINDI
+338 EKVSVLINDI

-380 LETQVINKMNSCIND
+380 LETQIINKMNSCIND

>member
-1 MASISKETIKGLIET
+1 MRPRSPEVIK
-16 IQNLYMAD
+16 Y
-24 DIPWVIGYSGGKDST
+24 
-39 ATLQLV
+39 LQ
-45 WYAIREL
+45 EL
-52 DPSKWLDSPYLRQV
+52 DPSKWLDSPYLRQA

-73 LLQRKPDGFKTLL
+73 LLQRKPEGFKTLL

-116 IPAKHLSERLFSIV
+116 IPVKHLSERLFSIV

-139 ELSKKLLIDALVV
+139 ELSKKLLIDALAV

-177 KTPSD
+177 TPQDTKTPSD
-182 TGDETLPNNTLSP
+182 TGDETLPNNTPSP
-195 SDEAENPNDEST
+195 SDEAEKPNDEST
-207 EPEVNK
+207 ESEVNK
-213 ESIEEPKEL
+213 ESIEEPKEPI
-222 SKEPVVE
+222 KEPVDE
-229 IESEKESVSTKE
+229 IESETESVPTKES
-241 NNDNNNN
+241 NDENN
-248 STDNSSLDPTIQKA
+248 STNSSSLDPIIQKA

-293 IKELVIQHITQLSK
+293 IKELVTEHITQLSN

-338 EKVSVCINDI
+338 EKVTVRISDI
-348 HTILENQYNEAKAL
+348 QSILENQYNEAKTL

-380 LETQVINKMNSCIND
+380 LETQIINKMNSCIND
-395 ESGMQLQVEEI
+395 ESGMQLQVQEI
-406 KKKSIGSIEKSTQV
+406 NKKSIESIEKSTQV
-420 VVDTTNNLIDALT
+420 VKDTTNNLIDALT

-438 QKKIIEEANNFFDK
+438 QKEIIEKANNFFDK

>member
-1 MASISKETIKGLIET
+1 MRPRSPEVIK
-16 IQNLYMAD
+16 NL
-24 DIPWVIGYSGGKDST
+24 
-39 ATLQLV
+39 Q
-45 WYAIREL
+45 EL
-52 DPSKWLDSPYLRQV
+52 DPSKWLDSPYLRQA

-73 LLQRKPDGFKTLL
+73 LLQRKPEGFKTLL

-139 ELSKKLLIDALVV
+139 ELSKKLLIDALAV

-177 KTPSD
+177 TPQDTKTPSD
-182 TGDETLPNNTLSP
+182 TGDETLPNNPPSP
-195 SDEAENPNDEST
+195 SDEVETPNDESP

-213 ESIEEPKEL
+213 ESIEEPEEL
-222 SKEPVVE
+222 IKEPVVE
-229 IESEKESVSTKE
+229 IESETESVSTKE
-241 NNDNNNN
+241 NNDNNNF
-248 STDNSSLDPTIQKA
+248 TDNSSLDPAIQKA
-262 FMDASLGDFTKSL
+262 FMEASLGDFTKSL

-293 IKELVIQHITQLSK
+293 IKELVTQHITQLSN

-338 EKVSVCINDI
+338 EKVSVRINDI

-380 LETQVINKMNSCIND
+380 LETQIINKMNSCVND

>member
-1 MASISKETIKGLIET
+1 MRPRSPEVIK
-16 IQNLYMAD
+16 NL
-24 DIPWVIGYSGGKDST
+24 
-39 ATLQLV
+39 Q
-45 WYAIREL
+45 EL
-52 DPSKWLDSPYLRQV
+52 DPSKWLDSPYLRQA

-73 LLQRKPDGFKTLL
+73 LLQRKPEGFKTLL

-116 IPAKHLSERLFSIV
+116 IPVKHLSERLFSIV

-139 ELSKKLLIDALVV
+139 VLSKKLLIDALSV

-162 AQTMEIKENTSPSSS
+162 AQIMEIKENISPSSS
-177 KTPSD
+177 EQQDIKTPSD
-182 TGDETLPNNTLSP
+182 TGDERIPNPSPSP
-195 SDEAENPNDEST
+195 SDDAEKPDDVPTEA
-207 EPEVNK
+207 EVNK
-213 ESIEEPKEL
+213 ESTEEPKEL
-222 SKEPVVE
+222 IKEPVDE
-229 IESEKESVSTKE
+229 IESETESVSTKE
-241 NNDNNNN
+241 SNDENN
-248 STDNSSLDPTIQKA
+248 STDSSSLDPIIQKA

-293 IKELVIQHITQLSK
+293 IKELVTQHITQLSN

-338 EKVSVCINDI
+338 EKVSVRINDI

-380 LETQVINKMNSCIND
+380 LETQIINKMNSCIND

>member
-1 MASISKETIKGLIET
+1 MRPRSPEVIK
-16 IQNLYMAD
+16 NL
-24 DIPWVIGYSGGKDST
+24 
-39 ATLQLV
+39 Q
-45 WYAIREL
+45 EL
-52 DPSKWLDSPYLRQV
+52 DPSKWLDSPYLRQA

-73 LLQRKPDGFKTLL
+73 LLQRKPEGFKTLL

-116 IPAKHLSERLFSIV
+116 IPVKHLSERLFSIV

-139 ELSKKLLIDALVV
+139 ELSKKLLIDALSV

-162 AQTMEIKENTSPSSS
+162 AQTMEIKENISPSSS
-177 KTPSD
+177 AQQDIKTLSD
-182 TGDETLPNNTLSP
+182 TGDERRPVRPNPPPSLSDDVP
-195 SDEAENPNDEST
+195 T
-207 EPEVNK
+207 EDEVNK
-213 ESIEEPKEL
+213 ESTEEPKEPI
-222 SKEPVVE
+222 KEPVDE
-229 IESEKESVSTKE
+229 IESETEPISTKE
-241 NNDNNNN
+241 SNDENN
-248 STDNSSLDPTIQKA
+248 STDSSSLDPTIQKA

-293 IKELVIQHITQLSK
+293 IKELVTQHITQLSN
-307 NLTAQQQTLELLQQ
+307 NLKAQQQTLDLLQQ

-338 EKVSVCINDI
+338 EKVTLRISDI
-348 HTILENQYNEAKAL
+348 QSILENQYNEAKTL

>member
-1 MASISKETIKGLIET
+1 MRPRSPEVIK
-16 IQNLYMAD
+16 NL
-24 DIPWVIGYSGGKDST
+24 
-39 ATLQLV
+39 Q
-45 WYAIREL
+45 EL
-52 DPSKWLDSPYLRQV
+52 DPSKWLDSPYLRQA

-73 LLQRKPDGFKTLL
+73 LLQRKPEGFKTLL

-116 IPAKHLSERLFSIV
+116 IPVKHLSERLFSIV

-139 ELSKKLLIDALVV
+139 ELSKKLLIDALAV

-162 AQTMEIKENTSPSSS
+162 TQTMELKENTSPSSS
-177 KTPSD
+177 TQQDIKAPSD
-182 TGDETLPNNTLSP
+182 TVDETLPDNTPSP
-195 SDEAENPNDEST
+195 SDELEKPNEVST
-207 EPEVNK
+207 EPEVNE
-213 ESIEEPKEL
+213 ESIEEHKEPI
-222 SKEPVVE
+222 KEPVVE
-229 IESEKESVSTKE
+229 IESKTESVSTKE
-241 NNDNNNN
+241 NNDNNNF
-248 STDNSSLDPTIQKA
+248 TDNSSLDPAIQKA
-262 FMDASLGDFTKSL
+262 FMEASLGDFTKSL
-275 EQKIIA
+275 EQKLIA

-293 IKELVIQHITQLSK
+293 IKELVTQHITQLSN
-307 NLTAQQQTLELLQQ
+307 NLNAQQQTLDLLQQ

-338 EKVSVCINDI
+338 EKVTVCISDI
-348 HTILENQYNEAKAL
+348 QSILENQYNEAKTL

-369 LEKPTQDFYNS
+369 LEKPTQDLYNS
-380 LETQVINKMNSCIND
+380 LETQIINNMNSCIND
-395 ESGMQLQVEEI
+395 ESGIQLQVQEI
-406 KKKSIGSIEKSTQV
+406 KNKSIESIEKSTQV
-420 VVDTTNNLIDALT
+420 VKDTTNNLIDALT

-438 QKKIIEEANNFFDK
+438 QKEIIEKSNNFFDK

>member
-1 MASISKETIKGLIET
+1 MRPRSPEVIK
-16 IQNLYMAD
+16 NL
-24 DIPWVIGYSGGKDST
+24 
-39 ATLQLV
+39 Q
-45 WYAIREL
+45 EL
-52 DPSKWLDSPYLRQV
+52 DPSKWLDSPYLRQA

-116 IPAKHLSERLFSIV
+116 IPVKHLSERLFSIV

-139 ELSKKLLIDALVV
+139 ELSKKLLIDALSV

-162 AQTMEIKENTSPSSS
+162 AQTMEIKENISPSSS
-177 KTPSD
+177 AQQDIKTPSD
-182 TGDETLPNNTLSP
+182 TGDERRPVRPNPPPSLSDDVP
-195 SDEAENPNDEST
+195 T
-207 EPEVNK
+207 EDEVNK
-213 ESIEEPKEL
+213 ESTEEPKEPI
-222 SKEPVVE
+222 KEPVDE
-229 IESEKESVSTKE
+229 IESETEPISTKE
-241 NNDNNNN
+241 SNDENN
-248 STDNSSLDPTIQKA
+248 STDSSSLDPTIQKA

-293 IKELVIQHITQLSK
+293 IKELVRQHITQLSN
-307 NLTAQQQTLELLQQ
+307 NLKTQQQTLDLLQQ

-338 EKVSVCINDI
+338 EKVTVCISDI
-348 HTILENQYNEAKAL
+348 QSILENQYNEAKTL

-369 LEKPTQDFYNS
+369 LEKPTQDLYNS
-380 LETQVINKMNSCIND
+380 LETQIINNMNSCIND
-395 ESGMQLQVEEI
+395 ESGIQLQVQEI
-406 KKKSIGSIEKSTQV
+406 KNKSIESIEKSTQV
-420 VVDTTNNLIDALT
+420 VKDTTNNLIDALT

>member
-1 MASISKETIKGLIET
+1 MRPRSPEVIK
-16 IQNLYMAD
+16 NL
-24 DIPWVIGYSGGKDST
+24 
-39 ATLQLV
+39 Q
-45 WYAIREL
+45 EL
-52 DPSKWLDSPYLRQV
+52 DPSKWLDSPYLRQA

-73 LLQRKPDGFKTLL
+73 LLQRKPEGFKTLL

-139 ELSKKLLIDALVV
+139 ELSKKLLIDALAV

-177 KTPSD
+177 TPQDTKTPSD
-182 TGDETLPNNTLSP
+182 TGDETLPNNPPSP
-195 SDEAENPNDEST
+195 SDEVETPNDESP

-213 ESIEEPKEL
+213 ESIEEPEEL
-222 SKEPVVE
+222 IKEPVVE
-229 IESEKESVSTKE
+229 IESETESVSTKE
-241 NNDNNNN
+241 NNDNNN
-248 STDNSSLDPTIQKA
+248 STDNSSLDPAIQKA
-262 FMDASLGDFTKSL
+262 FMAASLGDFTKSL
-275 EQKIIA
+275 EQKIIT
-281 IVTDNNVKTNQE
+281 IVADNNVKTNQE
-293 IKELVIQHITQLSK
+293 IKELVTQHITQLSN

-338 EKVSVCINDI
+338 EKVSVRINDI

-406 KKKSIGSIEKSTQV
+406 KNKSIGSIEKSTQV

>member
-1 MASISKETIKGLIET
+1 MRPRSPEVIK
-16 IQNLYMAD
+16 NL
-24 DIPWVIGYSGGKDST
+24 
-39 ATLQLV
+39 Q
-45 WYAIREL
+45 EL
-52 DPSKWLDSPYLRQV
+52 DPSKWLDSPYLRQA
-66 DEESLLT
+66 DEESLMT
-73 LLQRKPDGFKTLL
+73 LLQRKPEGFKTLL

-116 IPAKHLSERLFSIV
+116 IPVKHLSERLFSIV

-139 ELSKKLLIDALVV
+139 ELSKKLLIDALAV

-162 AQTMEIKENTSPSSS
+162 TQTMEIKENTSPSSS
-177 KTPSD
+177 TQQDIPTPSD
-182 TGDETLPNNTLSP
+182 TGDETLPNNTPSP
-195 SDEAENPNDEST
+195 SDEVETPNDESP

-213 ESIEEPKEL
+213 ESIEEPEEL
-222 SKEPVVE
+222 IKEPVVE
-229 IESEKESVSTKE
+229 IESETESVSTKE
-241 NNDNNNN
+241 NNDNNN
-248 STDNSSLDPTIQKA
+248 STDNSSLDPIIQKA

-293 IKELVIQHITQLSK
+293 IKELVTQHITQLSN

-338 EKVSVCINDI
+338 EKVSVRINDI

-369 LEKPTQDFYNS
+369 LENPTQDFYNS
-380 LETQVINKMNSCIND
+380 LEAQIINKMNSCIND

>member
-1 MASISKETIKGLIET
+1 MRPRSPEVIK
-16 IQNLYMAD
+16 NL
-24 DIPWVIGYSGGKDST
+24 
-39 ATLQLV
+39 Q
-45 WYAIREL
+45 EL
-52 DPSKWLDSPYLRQV
+52 DPSKWLDSPYLRQA

-73 LLQRKPDGFKTLL
+73 LLQRKPEGFKTLL

-116 IPAKHLSERLFSIV
+116 IPVKHLSERLFSIV

-139 ELSKKLLIDALVV
+139 ELSKKLLIDALSV

-162 AQTMEIKENTSPSSS
+162 AQTMEIKENISPSSS
-177 KTPSD
+177 DQQDIKIPSD
-182 TGDETLPNNTLSP
+182 TGDERIPNPPPSP
-195 SDEAENPNDEST
+195 SDDAEKPDDVPTEA
-207 EPEVNK
+207 EVNK

-222 SKEPVVE
+222 IKESVNE
-229 IESEKESVSTKE
+229 IESETESVSTKE
-241 NNDNNNN
+241 SNDENN
-248 STDNSSLDPTIQKA
+248 STDSSSLDPTIQKA

-293 IKELVIQHITQLSK
+293 IKELVTQHIAQLSN

-338 EKVSVCINDI
+338 EKVTVRISDI
-348 HTILENQYNEAKAL
+348 QSILENQYNEAKTL

>member
-1 MASISKETIKGLIET
+1 MRPRSPEVIK
-16 IQNLYMAD
+16 NL
-24 DIPWVIGYSGGKDST
+24 
-39 ATLQLV
+39 Q
-45 WYAIREL
+45 EL
-52 DPSKWLDSPYLRQV
+52 DPSKWLDSPYLRQA

-73 LLQRKPDGFKTLL
+73 LLQRKPEGFKTLL

-116 IPAKHLSERLFSIV
+116 IPVKHLSERLFSIV

-139 ELSKKLLIDALVV
+139 ELSKKLLIDALSV

-162 AQTMEIKENTSPSSS
+162 AQTMEIKENISPSSS
-177 KTPSD
+177 NQQDIKTPSD
-182 TGDETLPNNTLSP
+182 TGDERIPNPPPSP
-195 SDEAENPNDEST
+195 SVDAEKPDDVPT
-207 EPEVNK
+207 EDEVNK
-213 ESIEEPKEL
+213 ESTEE
-222 SKEPVVE
+222 SKEPIKEPVDE
-229 IESEKESVSTKE
+229 IESDIESLPTKES
-241 NNDNNNN
+241 NDENN
-248 STDNSSLDPTIQKA
+248 STDSSSLDPTIQKA

-293 IKELVIQHITQLSK
+293 IKELVTQHITQLSK

-338 EKVSVCINDI
+338 EKVTVRISDI
-348 HTILENQYNEAKAL
+348 QSILENQYNEAKTL

>member
-1 MASISKETIKGLIET
+1 MRPRSPEVIKH
-16 IQNLYMAD
+16 
-24 DIPWVIGYSGGKDST
+24 
-39 ATLQLV
+39 LQ
-45 WYAIREL
+45 EL
-52 DPSKWLDSPYLRQV
+52 DPSKWLDSPYLRQA

-116 IPAKHLSERLFSIV
+116 IPVKHLSERLFSIV

-139 ELSKKLLIDALVV
+139 ELSKKLLIDALSV

-162 AQTMEIKENTSPSSS
+162 AQTMEIKENISPSSS
-177 KTPSD
+177 AQQDIKTSSD
-182 TGDETLPNNTLSP
+182 TGDERIPNPPPSP
-195 SDEAENPNDEST
+195 SDDAEKTDDVPTEAEVIKEST
-207 EPEVNK
+207 EK
-213 ESIEEPKEL
+213 PKEL
-222 SKEPVVE
+222 IKEPVDE
-229 IESEKESVSTKE
+229 IESETESVSTKE
-241 NNDNNNN
+241 TNDENN
-248 STDNSSLDPTIQKA
+248 STDSSSLDPTIQKA
-262 FMDASLGDFTKSL
+262 FMNASLGDFTKSL

-293 IKELVIQHITQLSK
+293 IKELVTQHITQLSN
-307 NLTAQQQTLELLQQ
+307 NLKAQQQTLDLLQQ

-338 EKVSVCINDI
+338 EKVTVRISDI
-348 HTILENQYNEAKAL
+348 QSILENQYNEAKTL

-369 LEKPTQDFYNS
+369 LEKPTQDLYNS
-380 LETQVINKMNSCIND
+380 LETQIISNMNSCIND
-395 ESGMQLQVEEI
+395 ESGIQLQVQEI
-406 KKKSIGSIEKSTQV
+406 KNKSIESIEKSTQV
-420 VVDTTNNLIDALT
+420 VKDTTNNLIDALT

-438 QKKIIEEANNFFDK
+438 QKEIIEKSNNFFDK

>member
-1 MASISKETIKGLIET
+1 MRPRSPEVIK
-16 IQNLYMAD
+16 NL
-24 DIPWVIGYSGGKDST
+24 
-39 ATLQLV
+39 Q
-45 WYAIREL
+45 EL

-86 NSSYSFIRDIVLRRD
+86 NSSYSFIRDIVLRRE

-293 IKELVIQHITQLSK
+293 IKELVTQHITQLSN
-307 NLTAQQQTLELLQQ
+307 NLKTQQQTLDLLQQ

-331 NRFTEES
+331 NRFTKES
-338 EKVSVCINDI
+338 EKVTVCISDI
-348 HTILENQYNEAKAL
+348 QSILENQYNEAKAL

-380 LETQVINKMNSCIND
+380 LETQVINKMNSYIND